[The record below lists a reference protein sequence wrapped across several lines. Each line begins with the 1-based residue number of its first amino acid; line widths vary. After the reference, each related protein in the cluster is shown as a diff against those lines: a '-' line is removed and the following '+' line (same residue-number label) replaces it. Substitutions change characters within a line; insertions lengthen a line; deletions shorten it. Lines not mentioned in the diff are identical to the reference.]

1 MSQHLLEC
9 RHVYKSYQ
17 GKTVVADLCLDL
29 VAGEILAVVGPSGCG
44 KTTTLRL
51 IAGFERPEQG
61 EIRMHGQPLVAPGV
75 FIPPEKRRIGMVF
88 QDYALFPH
96 LNVFENI
103 AFGLKGWPEPQVQRR
118 VEDLLALVGLHG
130 MARRF
135 PHQLSGG
142 EQQRVALARALA
154 PQPQVLLLD
163 EPFSS
168 LDADLRLKLRV
179 DVRAV
184 LKGLGVAALFVTHD
198 QEEALFMGDRLV
210 VMNRGHVQQIG
221 TPEAIFARPA
231 NRFVAEFMGNAC
243 FLPARVTTEGIQT
256 ELGMVRQAVPWPP
269 GTRIDLAVRADDIG
283 FDLHGIPN
291 GRVVG
296 RIFKGMLN
304 LYQVELASGQVVPA
318 LQPHDYL
325 VPLGQ
330 PVRVYLSAAHDLAC
344 FPAGGEDDF
353 EASLPAGQ
361 EPRTVDMAHP

>member
-1 MSQHLLEC
+1 MSHRLLEC

-17 GKTVVADLCLDL
+17 GKTVVTDLSLDL
-29 VAGEILAVVGPSGCG
+29 AAGEILAVVGPSGCG

-61 EIRMHGQPLVAPGV
+61 EIRMHGQLLAAPGV
-75 FIPPEKRRIGMVF
+75 FVPPEKRRIGMVF

-96 LNVFENI
+96 LNVFENV
-103 AFGLKGWPEPQVQRR
+103 AFGLKGWPKPQAQRR
-118 VEDLLALVGLHG
+118 VEDLLALVGLQG

-168 LDADLRLKLRV
+168 LDADLRLKLRE
-179 DVRAV
+179 DVRLL
-184 LKGLGVAALFVTHD
+184 LKRLGLAALFVTHD
-198 QEEALFMGDRLV
+198 QEEALYMGDRLA

-221 TPEAIFARPA
+221 TPEAIFAHPA

-243 FLPARVTTEGIQT
+243 FLPGRVTAEGIQT
-256 ELGMVRQAVPWPP
+256 ELGIVRQAVPWPP
-269 GTRIDLAVRADDIG
+269 GRWVDLAVRADDIG
-283 FDLHGIPN
+283 FDLHGTPN

-304 LYQVELASGQVVPA
+304 LYQVELVSGRVVPA

-330 PVRVYLSAAHDLAC
+330 PVHVYLSAAHDLAC
-344 FPAGGEDDF
+344 FPVAGEDAP
-353 EASLPAGQ
+353 EASLSEEQIPLTAGVAR
-361 EPRTVDMAHP
+361 P

>member
-1 MSQHLLEC
+1 
-9 RHVYKSYQ
+9 
-17 GKTVVADLCLDL
+17 
-29 VAGEILAVVGPSGCG
+29 SGCG

-51 IAGFERPEQG
+51 IAGFECPERG
-61 EIRMHGQPLVAPGV
+61 EIRVHGQSLVAPGV
-75 FIPPEKRRIGMVF
+75 FVPPEKRRIGMVF

-103 AFGLKGWPEPQVQRR
+103 AFGLKGWPKPQVQRR
-118 VEDLLALVGLHG
+118 VEDLLALVGLQG

-168 LDADLRLKLRV
+168 LDADLRLKLRE
-179 DVRAV
+179 DVRSL
-184 LKGLGVAALFVTHD
+184 LKHLGLAALFVTHD

-210 VMNRGHVQQIG
+210 VMNRGRIQQLDS
-221 TPEAIFARPA
+221 PEGIFARPA

-243 FLPARVTTEGIQT
+243 FLPGRVTAEGIQT
-256 ELGMVRQAVPWPP
+256 ELGLVRQAVPWPL
-269 GTRIDLAVRADDIG
+269 GSRVDLAVRADDIG
-283 FDLHGIPN
+283 FDLHGQPN
-291 GRVVG
+291 GKVVG

-304 LYQVELASGQVVPA
+304 LYQVELASGRIVSA
-318 LQPHDYL
+318 LQPHDYV

-330 PVRVYLSAAHDLAC
+330 PVRAFVSAAHELAC
-344 FPAGGEDDF
+344 FPVANQEDVGAHAQDGE
-353 EASLPAGQ
+353 GQ
-361 EPRTVDMAHP
+361 ESQKVGALHPCVGQGEQEQIGIERRG